1 MCTAA
6 QWFAPLSHK
15 GRLPLSIWTGQMFVS
30 NDSIQQDVA
39 YLMKV
44 VIVIMM
50 RVKEI
55 FNYFRSMRELLVYVN
70 EYYR

>member
-1 MCTAA
+1 
-6 QWFAPLSHK
+6 
-15 GRLPLSIWTGQMFVS
+15 MFVS

-50 RVKEI
+50 RVKVI